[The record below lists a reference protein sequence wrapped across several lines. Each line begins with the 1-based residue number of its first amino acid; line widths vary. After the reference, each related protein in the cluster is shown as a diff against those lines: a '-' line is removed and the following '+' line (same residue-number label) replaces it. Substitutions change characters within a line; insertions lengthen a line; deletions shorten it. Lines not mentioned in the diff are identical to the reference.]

1 MSEVSQERIDVKKI
15 KIVPD
20 GASFTGYSIVAMDK
34 DGGGHPGLPASVFE
48 VALYR
53 EMKRLERENI
63 KLRTFID
70 KVKRIGNE
78 TDIVFALD
86 AVMAELEAMV
96 FGEDVGV
103 VVAVEEGEDVAV
115 AS

>member
-63 KLRTFID
+63 KLRTFVNNIHGPAND
-70 KVKRIGNE
+70 EQWDLEQMMKDSWAQ
-78 TDIVFALD
+78 TLSDLD
-86 AVMAELEAMV
+86 
-96 FGEDVGV
+96 
-103 VVAVEEGEDVAV
+103 VAVEEGEDVAV